1 MSKTAAAVGGPDAT
15 LVTEFVYN
23 ETNSEKN
30 RGSFVTK

>member
-1 MSKTAAAVGGPDAT
+1 MSETATAVNEPDGT

-30 RGSFVTK
+30 IC